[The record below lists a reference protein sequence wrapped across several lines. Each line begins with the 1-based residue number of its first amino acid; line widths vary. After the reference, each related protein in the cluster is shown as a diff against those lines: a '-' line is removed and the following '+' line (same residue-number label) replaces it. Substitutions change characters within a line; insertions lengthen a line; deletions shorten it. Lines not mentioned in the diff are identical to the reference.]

1 MKIKVVEG
9 TAGGGAVTATANG
22 KKEILSLKI
31 SPDAVDP
38 EDIETLEDLVMVAVN
53 DAVKKA
59 DDMMAEG
66 MSAVTGGINIPG
78 LIPNMHATVIENLI
92 EKFEQLPGI
101 GRKSA
106 ERIAFHI
113 LEHMSKE
120 DAVSMSNIITEAKEK
135 ITLCPVC
142 QNLTDTSPC
151 KICSSPKRDNSVIC
165 VVESPEDVSA
175 IEATN
180 EFNGLYHVLHGSL
193 SPMDGITPD
202 DIKINELLLRLSDS
216 TVKEVIMATNPTVNG
231 TATAVY
237 ISKLLAP
244 FDVKVTRIAHGI
256 PIGSD
261 LEYADKITLI
271 KALEGRQTM

>member
-1 MKIKVVEG
+1 MG
-9 TAGGGAVTATANG
+9 
-22 KKEILSLKI
+22 SI
-31 SPDAVDP
+31 SPDFSKAMHASV
-38 EDIETLEDLVMVAVN
+38 IET
-53 DAVKKA
+53 
-59 DDMMAEG
+59 
-66 MSAVTGGINIPG
+66 
-78 LIPNMHATVIENLI
+78 LI
-92 EKFEQLPGI
+92 EKFEQLPGV

-113 LEHMSKE
+113 LERMSEE
-120 DAVSMSNIITEAKEK
+120 DTKSMTSAILDAKEH
-135 ITLCPVC
+135 IHLCPVC

-151 KICSSPKRDNSVIC
+151 VICSSQKRDKSVIC

-175 IEATN
+175 IENTN
-180 EFNGLYHVLHGSL
+180 EFNGVYHVLHGAL
-193 SPMDGITPD
+193 SPMDGISPD
-202 DIKINELLLRLSDS
+202 DIKINELLLRLTDGQ
-216 TVKEVIMATNPTVNG
+216 VKEVIMATNPTVSG

-256 PIGSD
+256 PVGSD